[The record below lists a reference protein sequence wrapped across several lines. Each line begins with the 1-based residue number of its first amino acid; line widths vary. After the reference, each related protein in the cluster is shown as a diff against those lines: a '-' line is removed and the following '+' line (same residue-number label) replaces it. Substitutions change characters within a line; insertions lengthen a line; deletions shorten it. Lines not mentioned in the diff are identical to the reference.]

1 MIWAHELTSEPEN
14 SICGSNEA
22 CVPAG
27 LFIYGYCFYYYIFR
41 SDM

>member
-1 MIWAHELTSEPEN
+1 MALRELWVLATSKV
-14 SICGSNEA
+14 C
-22 CVPAG
+22 CAG